1 MEFKRQP
8 INDCDIIV
16 LFVLQ
21 LADTRLMRAAAR
33 TSAYW
38 FMRGKEKCE
47 YTLFSSILKYTLKLV
62 FLAWSKSKSDCEIG
76 FSMLKNLSVNLNFFL
91 ASGV

>member
-47 YTLFSSILKYTLKLV
+47 YTLFSSILTTGYSLYSWRGLRTNLIAKLDS
-62 FLAWSKSKSDCEIG
+62 AY
-76 FSMLKNLSVNLNFFL
+76 
-91 ASGV
+91 